1 MAEEKIICKDDARL
15 HLLPRHNARHPA
27 DVVVLTFGVP
37 LNEVEYFF
45 FIGFITHSFVAHKD
59 IKDESLDCR
68 LLQSIIL

>member
-1 MAEEKIICKDDARL
+1 LL

-59 IKDESLDCR
+59 IEDESLDC
-68 LLQSIIL
+68 